1 LTALSAVYGRVAR
14 MRRAWY
20 ERRPHA
26 RRRLACPVISVGNL
40 TVGGSGK
47 TPVVAALAR
56 MLLLAGERPAILSR
70 GYARREPVDGVV
82 LVSDGASV
90 LETVERSGDEPH
102 MLARTVPGAAVVV
115 CPDRFLAGRV
125 AERVCGATVHI
136 LDDGFQHFQLARDVD
151 LLLVRQA
158 DVDDHVLPAGRLRE
172 PAAAARAADA
182 LLVTGESSD
191 VEEVAAALGVGTAF
205 RVEPRYG
212 APVWLTPP
220 PVVGRDEPGVGRDS
234 EAAPASDDR
243 DVSRGPEE
251 APAPAPGTRIVAV
264 AGIARPQRF
273 FGALRELGWD
283 VAREMAFPDH
293 HWFTAKDF
301 AAIGAAVRE
310 AGASAAMTTEKDA
323 VRLEGFVTGCRSGS
337 DDANDTR
344 CRIAVLPMD
353 VAIEPADAFERW
365 LLDKVRGAR

>member
-1 LTALSAVYGRVAR
+1 LTALSVVYGRVAR

-20 ERRPHA
+20 EGRPHA

-47 TPVVAALAR
+47 TPVVAAIAR
-56 MLLLAGERPAILSR
+56 LLLQAGERPAILSR

-90 LETVERSGDEPH
+90 LDTVERSGDEPH

-115 CPDRFLAGRV
+115 SPDRFLAGRV

-136 LDDGFQHFQLARDVD
+136 LDDGFQHLQLSRDVD
-151 LLLVRQA
+151 LLLVRHA
-158 DVDDHVLPAGRLRE
+158 DLDDDVLPAGRLRE
-172 PAAAARAADA
+172 PAAAARVADA

-212 APVWLTPP
+212 VPVWLTPD
-220 PVVGRDEPGVGRDS
+220 VGRD
-234 EAAPASDDR
+234 
-243 DVSRGPEE
+243 PEE
-251 APAPAPGTRIVAV
+251 VPVLAPGSRIVAV

-273 FGALRELGWD
+273 FSALRELGWD
-283 VAREMAFPDH
+283 VVREMVFPDH
-293 HWFTAKDF
+293 HWFTAKDI
-301 AAIGAAVRE
+301 AAIGAAVGE
-310 AGASAAMTTEKDA
+310 TGASAAMTTEKDA
-323 VRLEGFVTGCRSGS
+323 VRLEHGVG
-337 DDANDTR
+337 
-344 CRIAVLPMD
+344 IAILPMD
-353 VAIEPADAFERW
+353 VAIEPADVFERW
-365 LLDKVRGAR
+365 LLDKIRGAR

>member
-1 LTALSAVYGRVAR
+1 

-56 MLLLAGERPAILSR
+56 LLLQAGERPAILSR
-70 GYARREPVDGVV
+70 GYARQEPVDGVV
-82 LVSDGASV
+82 LVSDGVNV
-90 LETVERSGDEPH
+90 LDTVERSGDEPH
-102 MLARTVPGAAVVV
+102 MLARTVPGAAVAV
-115 CPDRFLAGRV
+115 CSDRFLAGRL

-136 LDDGFQHFQLARDVD
+136 LDDGFQHVQLSRDVD

-158 DVDDHVLPAGRLRE
+158 DVDDQVLPAGRLRE
-172 PAAAARAADA
+172 PAAAARVADA
-182 LLVTGESSD
+182 LLVTGGSSD

-220 PVVGRDEPGVGRDS
+220 DVGRDR
-234 EAAPASDDR
+234 EAAPPSDTEAEGAPAGGRDR
-243 DVSRGPEE
+243 E
-251 APAPAPGTRIVAV
+251 APPGPGSRVVAV

-273 FGALRELGWD
+273 FGALRELGFD

-293 HWFTAKDF
+293 HWFTAKDI
-301 AAIGAAVRE
+301 AAIGAAVSE
-310 AGASAAMTTEKDA
+310 TGASAAMTTEKDA
-323 VRLEGFVTGCRSGS
+323 VRLEHGVGS
-337 DDANDTR
+337 HFLGTVSSRNDSR
-344 CRIAVLPMD
+344 PHYGIAILPMD

-365 LLDKVRGAR
+365 LLDRIRGAR

>member
-1 LTALSAVYGRVAR
+1 LTALSVVYGRVAR

-20 ERRPHA
+20 EGRPHA

-47 TPVVAALAR
+47 TPVVAAIAR
-56 MLLLAGERPAILSR
+56 LLLQAGERPAILSR

-90 LETVERSGDEPH
+90 LDTVERSGDEPH

-115 CPDRFLAGRV
+115 SPDRFLAGRV

-136 LDDGFQHFQLARDVD
+136 LDDGFQHLQLSRDVD
-151 LLLVRQA
+151 LLLVRHA
-158 DVDDHVLPAGRLRE
+158 DLDDDVLPAGRLRE

-212 APVWLTPP
+212 VPVWLTPD
-220 PVVGRDEPGVGRDS
+220 VGR
-234 EAAPASDDR
+234 
-243 DVSRGPEE
+243 GPRKV
-251 APAPAPGTRIVAV
+251 PAPAPGSRIVAV

-273 FGALRELGWD
+273 FSALRELGWD
-283 VAREMAFPDH
+283 VVREMVFPDH
-293 HWFTAKDF
+293 HWFTAKDV
-301 AAIGAAVRE
+301 AAIGAEVGE
-310 AGASAAMTTEKDA
+310 TGASAAMTTEKDA
-323 VRLEGFVTGCRSGS
+323 VRLEIGTGS
-337 DDANDTR
+337 DFYEIGKNQTR
-344 CRIAVLPMD
+344 SQFPIAVLPMD
-353 VAIEPADAFERW
+353 VAIEPADVFERW
-365 LLDKVRGAR
+365 LLDRIRGAR